1 MNTKVLNLSDEKDFN
16 VNDQYSQTIKNEKQA
31 IKDVTDN
38 LIDRIIR
45 EISIIEVN
53 DT

>member
-1 MNTKVLNLSDEKDFN
+1 MNKKELNLSGEKDFN
-16 VNDQYSQTIKNEKQA
+16 VNNQYSQTIKNEKQA
-31 IKDVTDN
+31 IKDITDN
-38 LIDRIIR
+38 LIDKIIR